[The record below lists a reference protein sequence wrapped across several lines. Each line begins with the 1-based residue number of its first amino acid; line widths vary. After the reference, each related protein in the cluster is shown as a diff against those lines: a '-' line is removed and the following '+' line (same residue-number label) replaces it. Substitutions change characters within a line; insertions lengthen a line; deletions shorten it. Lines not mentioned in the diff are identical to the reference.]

1 MKSSIQFL
9 MGHMRFAIGVCLIG
23 FGAIPVTAQESPEST
38 PEPAPSVTP
47 VKRTFENA
55 ILVNNQTI
63 ETNSQN
69 ELGFLIQHRFGL
81 IEDGSDL
88 WGIYAPA
95 NIRMGLNY
103 GITKDFTVGLG
114 ITKNMMQAD
123 LEWKYKIL
131 RQSKNGGSPVTLT
144 YYGDL
149 ARSEAGSSLF
159 KNQKNELVETNRLS
173 FYHELMV
180 GYKFN
185 SEMSFQA
192 GVNYVHKNLAD
203 SALLTHDRIGMT
215 IMGRYKFSPQ
225 SSVYMVY
232 NGNLVSLDKDLSPRD
247 NPNDP
252 LKADFSIGYE
262 VSTGSHQFQIF
273 VCSADGILNQDV
285 RFSNPNDFFNKQ
297 MLIGFNITRQWGF

>member
-1 MKSSIQFL
+1 MKSIRQISMNRIRNTICVCL
-9 MGHMRFAIGVCLIG
+9 MGLWVF
-23 FGAIPVTAQESPEST
+23 PVTAQETPATE
-38 PEPAPSVTP
+38 PEPTPSVTP

-55 ILVNNQTI
+55 ILVNNQTV
-63 ETNSQN
+63 ETNSKN
-69 ELGFLIQHRFGL
+69 ELGMLIQHRFGV
-81 IEDGSDL
+81 IEDGTDL

-95 NIRMGLNY
+95 NIRLGVNY
-103 GITKDFTVGLG
+103 GITKDLTVGLG
-114 ITKNMMQAD
+114 VTKSMMQYD

-159 KNQKNELVETNRLS
+159 KNQKNELVESNRLT

-180 GYKFN
+180 AHKLN

-192 GVNYVHKNLAD
+192 SLNYSHKNITD
-203 SALLTHDRIGMT
+203 SMILTHDRIGVS

-225 SSVYMVY
+225 SSVYFAY
-232 NGNLVSLDKDLSPRD
+232 NQNIMSLDNDLKPLD
-247 NPNDP
+247 NPKDP
-252 LKADFSIGYE
+252 LKPDFTIGYE
-262 VSTGSHQFQIF
+262 VSTGSHQFQVF
-273 VCSADGILNQDV
+273 LCSADGILNQDI
-285 RFSNPNDFFNKQ
+285 RFNNPNDFFNKQ